1 MFQELLPWICLSLFI
16 LTLILLALWRCFQL
30 KHDMQEE
37 KDKGQNY
44 KNLDRLINHQ
54 SSVVDDFT
62 LVEIMKKYDIKYR
75 PTK

>member
-1 MFQELLPWICLSLFI
+1 
-16 LTLILLALWRCFQL
+16 
-30 KHDMQEE
+30 MQEE
-37 KDKGQNY
+37 KDKC
-44 KNLDRLINHQ
+44 KLDRLINHQ

>member
-1 MFQELLPWICLSLFI
+1 MFQELLPWICLSLFM
-16 LTLILLALWRCFQL
+16 LTLISLALWRCLQL
-30 KHDMQEE
+30 EHEMQEE
-37 KDKGQNY
+37 KDKCKNY

-62 LVEIMKKYDIKYR
+62 LVKIMKKYDIKYR